1 MPTDRI
7 YNILVTVNILDGA
20 INLVSRAKK
29 YFVCI
34 KKYICFKILQLYQIK
49 MPQNYRENYPCKS
62 NCMRNIQKMSQQDD
76 LNISKYPK
84 IRRNVRDDHNTKPML
99 EHDEGTEISYCREN
113 NVSKKRDQEG
123 IFANINFTN
132 AARMLALLF
141 VLWLFKTYE
150 EQRLY
155 K

>member
-1 MPTDRI
+1 
-7 YNILVTVNILDGA
+7 
-20 INLVSRAKK
+20 
-29 YFVCI
+29 
-34 KKYICFKILQLYQIK
+34 